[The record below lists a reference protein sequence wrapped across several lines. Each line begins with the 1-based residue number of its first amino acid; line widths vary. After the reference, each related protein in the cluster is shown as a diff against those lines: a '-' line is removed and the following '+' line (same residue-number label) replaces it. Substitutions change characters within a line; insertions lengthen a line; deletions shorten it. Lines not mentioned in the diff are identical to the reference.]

1 MKAMQK
7 FYIIWIGQLI
17 SLLGS
22 QLTVFGI
29 SVWIFQKTGDAVPF
43 ATAAVIFQLV
53 GVLLAPFAGSIVDR
67 FPRKPLVIL
76 SDSFAAVFTFALFWL
91 LRTDSLQLWQIYGV
105 ILGLAIAD
113 TLQRPAKTAL
123 IALLLPKEEYTRAAG
138 LEQASEGLGPLLS
151 PVIAGVLSVTI
162 GLSGIVMIDILTF
175 GIAILCILIVSV
187 PELTQAER
195 HDNQQ
200 KDWRQDLTIGFQFLW
215 QEKGLFVLLC
225 YFSFVN
231 FLLTGT
237 SNLFGPFFLSQGGAD
252 HLGLMQTIA
261 GLGILV
267 GSLAMAVI
275 GKTRKRTLTIVLV
288 LQIMAIGMV
297 LTGYLTNL
305 WFLGLTLFLTF
316 ACPAIASANSAAI
329 FLAKTPQTLQGRVAS
344 ARSMLATAL
353 TPIGTFLAA
362 WSADNFFSPMLMPD
376 GKLANTILG
385 QIFGV
390 GAGRGIGLMFAIA
403 GVMLFL
409 AGLVAYNQPALR
421 GLESDTPE
429 ANPAL

>member
-7 FYIIWIGQLI
+7 FYVIWIGQLI

-43 ATAAVIFQLV
+43 AVAAVIYQLV
-53 GVLLAPFAGSIVDR
+53 GVVFAPIAGSIVDR

-76 SDSFAAVFTFALFWL
+76 SDSIAAIFTFALFLL
-91 LRTDSLQLWQIYGV
+91 LRTGSLQLWQIYGV
-105 ILGLAIAD
+105 IFGLALAD
-113 TLQRPAKTAL
+113 TFQRPAKTAL
-123 IALLLPKEEYTRAAG
+123 VALLLPKEDYTRAAG
-138 LEQASEGLGPLLS
+138 LNQASEGLGPLLT
-151 PVIAGVLSVTI
+151 PAMAGVLSVTI
-162 GLSGIVMIDILTF
+162 GLGGIVMIDILTF
-175 GIAILCILIVSV
+175 GVAILCIFLVSV

-195 HDNQQ
+195 HNNRQQ
-200 KDWRQDLTIGFQFLW
+200 DWRQDLTIGFQFLW
-215 QEKGLFVLLC
+215 QEKGLFILLC

-237 SNLFGPFFLSQGGAD
+237 SNLLGPFFLSQGGAD
-252 HLGLMQTIA
+252 RLGLMQTIA
-261 GLGILV
+261 GLGILA

-275 GKTRKRTLTIVLV
+275 GKTRKRILTIVLV
-288 LQIMAIGMV
+288 LQMMAIGMA

-305 WFLGLTLFLTF
+305 WLLGLTLFLTF

-329 FLAKTPQTLQGRVAS
+329 FLAKTPQTMQGRVAS

-353 TPIGTFLAA
+353 TPIGTYWAA
-362 WSADNFFSPMLMPD
+362 WSADNFFTPMLMPD
-376 GKLANTILG
+376 GKLASTVLG
-385 QIFGV
+385 HLFGV

-403 GVMLFL
+403 GALLFV
-409 AGLVAYNQPALR
+409 AGLVAYSQPALR
-421 GLESDTPE
+421 GLEAFAAE
-429 ANPAL
+429 AEPTS